1 MKPAFSHQQIF
12 AQLVRFSCLLASP
25 YLWCRRHFYGSQFLH
40 WGSPSSSHPRER
52 TVPQADINKV
62 WLTLVTYWSNNAHF
76 QYNVIFPWPQIFL
89 SRIPVSNV
97 HVVLGCYGNSSF
109 TSTCNLKALEKFT
122 LTASCRKVSFILH
135 HPDEDGMSQEGRL
148 AHIRKDAEVEREKCE
163 HNSGW
168 TKATRS
174 TKTLWWNIAQSSHS
188 NLVQG
193 RIFSRIFGR
202 SKGRMCRGGWKRG
215 ESRRR
220 WGRIGSRLFKEKM
233 GHFSRRFTLESVWK
247 IGMFLKRRKT
257 QERWRWSLI
266 STMLKLLAMVR
277 GKVI

>member
-1 MKPAFSHQQIF
+1 MSSRNWWTMRTCVKSVFS
-12 AQLVRFSCLLASP
+12 LVQPLSGIALRICTSCGSGYLFSLPVYLSSLTGCTFLRRYIILNFQSKRGFSCLLASP

-52 TVPQADINKV
+52 TVPQADFNKV

-76 QYNVIFPWPQIFL
+76 QCNVIFPWPQIFL

-109 TSTCNLKALEKFT
+109 TSTGNLKALGKFT

-168 TKATRS
+168 TKGTR
-174 TKTLWWNIAQSSHS
+174 
-188 NLVQG
+188 
-193 RIFSRIFGR
+193 FSKPYDEI
-202 SKGRMCRGGWKRG
+202 
-215 ESRRR
+215 
-220 WGRIGSRLFKEKM
+220 
-233 GHFSRRFTLESVWK
+233 
-247 IGMFLKRRKT
+247 
-257 QERWRWSLI
+257 
-266 STMLKLLAMVR
+266 
-277 GKVI
+277 